1 MRRYD
6 IENTINIRYLAKFHF
21 IAGLPRS
28 GVSLLTT
35 LLNQNPRFVAGDNDT
50 AEVTLSKIVES
61 LTDSASGPEFLDK
74 AQKLALLRS
83 VIDAVYHDRP
93 LGSVVFDANR
103 RWLRHT
109 DQMVRLFP
117 LARFI
122 ICVRNP
128 AAIVNSIE
136 LSGPLTGDE
145 QSLANSAAK
154 LMGIKGIIG
163 REIDQLRIA
172 LSGQHTER
180 MFVLDYDRLTDD
192 PEEVMDALY
201 DFLREPEF
209 AHDFENLGNN
219 TDGPSGPI
227 HRAQRPLLLP
237 TRLILQLSG
246 TAFWRNLKRTN
257 ATMMLGRAR

>member
-1 MRRYD
+1 MRRHS
-6 IENTINIRYLAKFHF
+6 IENTPNIRSLAKFHF

-28 GVSLLTT
+28 GVSLLTA
-35 LLNQNPRFVAGDNDT
+35 LLNQNPRFMAGDNDT
-50 AEVTLSKIVES
+50 AEVTLTKIVES
-61 LTDSASGPEFLDK
+61 LADSRSGLELLDQ
-74 AQKLALLRS
+74 AQKIALLRG
-83 VIDAVYHDRP
+83 VLDAVYHDRP

-103 RWLRHT
+103 NWLAHT
-109 DQMVRLFP
+109 DQLVALFP

-128 AAIVNSIE
+128 ASIVNSIE
-136 LSGPLTGDE
+136 LSGPLNGDE
-145 QSLANSAAK
+145 QSLAKSATK
-154 LMGIKGIIG
+154 LMGIKGEIG
-163 REIDQLRIA
+163 REIDQLRMA

-209 AHDFENLGNN
+209 AHDFENLGGR
-219 TDGPSGPI
+219 TAGLSGPV
-227 HRAQRPLLLP
+227 HRAQRPLVLP

-246 TAFWRNLKRTN
+246 AAFWRNLKRTS